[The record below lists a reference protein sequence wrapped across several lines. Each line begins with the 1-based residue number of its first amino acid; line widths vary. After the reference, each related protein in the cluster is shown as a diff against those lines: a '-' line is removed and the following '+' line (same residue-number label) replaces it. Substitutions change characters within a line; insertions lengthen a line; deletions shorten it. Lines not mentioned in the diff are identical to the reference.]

1 MYFRYLKRLY
11 EKASAAW
18 RREQRKNPR
27 PCSICGDYNA
37 EVMPEGNWLCRE
49 HKAQWKALLPY
60 KSTMQKLIDMG
71 IPFLTEEEH
80 KAGVTPPKKKKRK
93 IPVVEIKGAQEF
105 QYSAGRST
113 PAKKAAAP
121 RKKK

>member
-1 MYFRYLKRLY
+1 MYIRYLQRLY

-27 PCSICGDYNA
+27 PCGICGDWNS

-49 HKAQWKALLPY
+49 HKAQWKAMLPY
-60 KSTMQKLIDMG
+60 KSTKQKLIDLG
-71 IPFLTEEEH
+71 VPFLTEEEH
-80 KAGVTPPKKKKRK
+80 KAGVVLQKKKKRRV
-93 IPVVEIKGAQEF
+93 PVVEIKGAQEF

-113 PAKKAAAP
+113 PAKKTP
-121 RKKK
+121 VRKKK

>member
-1 MYFRYLKRLY
+1 MYYRYLKHLY

-27 PCSICGDYNA
+27 PCDICGDYDS
-37 EVMPEGNWLCRE
+37 EVMSEGNWLCRE

-60 KSTMQKLIDMG
+60 KSYATRLTEMG
-71 IPFLTEEEH
+71 IPFLSEADH
-80 KAGVTPPKKKKRK
+80 KAGAKLTKKKKRR
-93 IPVVEIKGAQEF
+93 IKAPEAKEF
-105 QYSAGRST
+105 QYVAGKA
-113 PAKKAAAP
+113 PAPVP